1 MALHTIQIWTSNQSQ
16 LQPFPHTTQVPQ
28 VNINNP
34 QKALE
39 TNISS
44 NSPNT
49 NL

>member
-28 VNINNP
+28 VYINNP